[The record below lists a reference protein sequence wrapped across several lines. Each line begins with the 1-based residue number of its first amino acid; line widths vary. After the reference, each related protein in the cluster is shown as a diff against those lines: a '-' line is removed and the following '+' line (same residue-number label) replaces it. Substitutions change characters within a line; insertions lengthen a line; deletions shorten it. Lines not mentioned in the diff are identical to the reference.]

1 MKHESNHITPYR
13 TYAIVLISL
22 LFLTIIT
29 VMATHI
35 HLGAF
40 TVALAL
46 IIACVKATA
55 VLTYFMHLKFDDI
68 ILRIFVIMVF
78 VLLAVVLVITFLDYI
93 NR

>member
-1 MKHESNHITPYR
+1 MKQETNHITPY
-13 TYAIVLISL
+13 TVYVKVLIVLL
-22 LFLTIIT
+22 GLTILT
-29 VMATHI
+29 VTATHI

-46 IIACVKATA
+46 IIACIKATA
-55 VLTYFMHLKFDDI
+55 VLSYFMHLKFDDI

-78 VLLAVVLVITFLDYI
+78 VLLAVVVFITLIDYI

>member
-1 MKHESNHITPYR
+1 MKQETNHITPYAV
-13 TYAIVLISL
+13 YVKVLIVLLGFTI
-22 LFLTIIT
+22 LTVT
-29 VMATHI
+29 ATHI

-46 IIACVKATA
+46 IIACIKATA

-78 VLLAVVLVITFLDYI
+78 VLLAVVVFITLIDYI